1 MKHLFNFLIAL
12 CTFAQTFAAPADST
26 QISLLTVLPRADAV
40 YTVYG
45 HTALRVLDLAQGTDI
60 VYNWGMFNFDAP
72 NFTVRFVQGKT
83 DYSLGATSYDRFIFS
98 YARDNATI
106 VEQMLT
112 FSPEGKIGLLN
123 AIEENY
129 RPENRVYRYSYVFDN
144 CTTRPRDL
152 IEQFGP
158 ENLTYKESPIG
169 MTLRKQIQDC
179 TKSQPLMAFGIDLL
193 LGSGIDS
200 LVLPRTVTFLPLR
213 LKEAVN
219 APAQAVIG
227 QLPVA
232 SYQLPVTNHQLPLFW
247 VIGNWSLVIVLLVCI
262 FFLPCWAISP
272 LYLAVAL
279 VGCLLVY
286 MNWFSVHPCVS
297 HNWNLLW
304 LNPLHFF
311 GLVGCFVREKYR
323 VISWYHALNA
333 VLLLLFLLFWA
344 FGWLPQTFE
353 MYDLVLIVPLLVA
366 SAIYVIKQRI

>member
-1 MKHLFNFLIAL
+1 MKHLFAFLTAL
-12 CTFAQTFAAPADST
+12 CTFAQTFAASTDSI

-45 HTALRVLDLAQGTDI
+45 HTALRVLDVAQGTDI

-200 LVLPRTVTFLPLR
+200 LVLPRTVAFLPLR
-213 LKEAVN
+213 LKEAIN
-219 APAQAVIG
+219 TPAQAVIG
-227 QLPVA
+227 EQVVIAGL
-232 SYQLPVTNHQLPLFW
+232 TRNPLKTTAIAFGLA
-247 VIGNWSLVIVLLVCI
+247 IMLLAII
-262 FFLPCWAISP
+262 FFLPRWAISP
-272 LYLAVAL
+272 LYLTVAL

-323 VISWYHALNA
+323 VISWYHALNV

-353 MYDLVLIVPLLVA
+353 VYDLVLIVPLLVA